1 MVEPQIV
8 VLVVAG
14 SSPVGHPWN
23 FGFASADFGFTERNR
38 QPLLFNRKSV
48 IENRKFHSACSST
61 G

>member
-23 FGFASADFGFTERNR
+23 FRFRMAIFDLAAKIDNFTS
-38 QPLLFNRKSV
+38 NRKSE
-48 IENRKFHSACSST
+48 IENRKFQQCL
-61 G
+61 